1 MRNLVETR
9 ILAIVL
15 AVGQISSALAANR
28 YNLAFSTYICGMNG
42 DYIRDVCADNHGNII
57 AVGGTSSP
65 DFPTTAGAYCRTYH
79 TGGKSLGDFGPMD
92 VFVMKFSPSGQLLW
106 STLFGGPN
114 YDRAYGVEVDNRGFI
129 YVAGRAGEGLPIK
142 PGVFQVSFV
151 DTVGTNLG
159 AYGKQ
164 NGFVAKFTPDGQLMW
179 ASYVGSG
186 QLCRD
191 IAVDDQGEIYLPSGW
206 NGIGQAPPASWFANG
221 YQKTPKGDGGDSCVL
236 KIKSDGSRV
245 LWGTWLC
252 GSGTDNIAAMV
263 RVDAHRNVYY
273 ANNTASTDMPTPGNG
288 RHTYSGGPNDFY
300 VAKLS
305 PDGSNLIYG
314 TYLGG
319 SGDEE
324 VDTHELAV
332 DAQGNAYV
340 AVWTTSTDWSVT
352 HGVFQPNP
360 GGGSS
365 DLAICKIG
373 PDGAILACSYLAGSG
388 HENAEGLSVDSSG
401 NVYVTGTT
409 YSANFPTAGI
419 PYQSAYG
426 GANGR
431 YDGNAFLTIIAPDL
445 KNLVYSSFV
454 GKQCSITG
462 QNAYGGFHASALSP
476 DGSWIVGGSW
486 YSSNWPTLQA
496 FQSTYNPRGN
506 GHAVLARFV
515 PVSRDVQ
522 PRSSDRRSK

>member
-1 MRNLVETR
+1 MKKLVKIGVWMLLCVTGHVLSASERNHF
-9 ILAIVL
+9 
-15 AVGQISSALAANR
+15 
-28 YNLAFSTYICGMNG
+28 NLDFSTYICGMNG
-42 DYIRDVCADNHGNII
+42 DYIRDVCVDNRGNII

-79 TGGKSLGDFGPMD
+79 TGGQSLGDFGPMD
-92 VFVMKFSPSGQLLW
+92 IFVSEFSASGRLLW
-106 STLFGGPN
+106 STFLGGPN
-114 YDRAYGVEVDNRGFI
+114 YDRAYGVEVDNHGFI
-129 YVAGRAGEGLPIK
+129 YVAGRAGEGLPVK
-142 PGVFQVSFV
+142 PSVFQANFV

-191 IAVDDQGEIYLPSGW
+191 IAVDDQGDIYLPSGW
-206 NGIGQAPPASWFANG
+206 NGVGQAPPASWFTTG
-221 YQKTPKGDGGDSCVL
+221 YQKAPKGDSGDACIL
-236 KIKSDGSRV
+236 KVKSDGTRV

-252 GSGTDNIAAMV
+252 GSGTDSVAAMV
-263 RVDAHRNVYY
+263 RVDVNRNVYF
-273 ANNTASTDMPTPGNG
+273 ANNTSSKDMPSPGNG
-288 RHTYSGGPNDFY
+288 RHTYGGGHNDFY

-319 SGDEE
+319 SGDEQ
-324 VDTHELAV
+324 VDTHELVV

-340 AVWTTSTDWSVT
+340 AVWTTSTDWPVT
-352 HGVFQPNP
+352 PGVLQPNP

-373 PDGAILACSYLAGSG
+373 PDGTVLACSYLGGRG
-388 HENAEGLSVDSSG
+388 HENAEGLSVDSVG

-409 YSANFPTAGI
+409 YSADFPTVGI
-419 PYQSAYG
+419 PYQSTYG
-426 GANGR
+426 SANGN

-445 KNLVYSSFV
+445 RSLVYSSFV

-462 QNAYGGFHASALSP
+462 QNAYGGFHTSALSP

-486 YSSNWPTLQA
+486 YSSNWPTVHA
-496 FQSTYNPRGN
+496 FQTTYNPSGN

-515 PVSRDVQ
+515 PASRCLH
-522 PRSSDRRSK
+522 PGSSPRRSK